1 MEEWKKHLLRSVNQD
16 RARSHVIENLSDG
29 EVLIERD
36 WAMKLLPMMY
46 RESQSKWFAK
56 RGMNWHITV
65 GTYIINGVLHSHTIV
80 HIFDN
85 ANQDAVTSN
94 AILKDSVLKLKE
106 KNQNLTKAFIRS
118 DNAGCFHSVE
128 AIFCIPL
135 LNQVSALKVVQV
147 DFADPQGGKSICDR
161 RAAHIKG
168 CIRNYVNEG
177 NNVTTSNEFLSAV
190 IKSNIKNVQVVTA
203 TPLCGI
209 IVKKA
214 VKIKDITT

>member
-1 MEEWKKHLLRSVNQD
+1 
-16 RARSHVIENLSDG
+16 
-29 EVLIERD
+29 
-36 WAMKLLPMMY
+36 
-46 RESQSKWFAK
+46 
-56 RGMNWHITV
+56 MNWHITV
-65 GTYIINGVLHSHTIV
+65 GTCIINGVLHSHTIV

-147 DFADPQGGKSICDR
+147 DFADPQGAKSICDR

-168 CIRNYVNEG
+168 SIRNYVNEG
-177 NNVTTSNEFLSAV
+177 YNVTTSNECLTAV
-190 IKSNIKNVQVVTA
+190 IKSNIKNVQVATA
-203 TPLCGI
+203 TQPCGI
-209 IVKKA
+209 IVTKA
-214 VKIKDITT
+214 AKMNILQF